1 MGSRP
6 VVWHLGLGKILR
18 HTPRL
23 YGAPTGAAPPGGEGC
38 LALKVKLLPDWRGP
52 APSTMLVLPPSS
64 DCKFPRH
71 RKRGERIGAY
81 LALGK
86 QGLVSMPRLIPA
98 RVGLSRASSRWVRVG
113 PETCVSASMHVFGVC
128 WQRFGTPV
136 SRCCLRA
143 HGAGCWCIPRVC
155 ACLQVP
161 ASRPLLAWE

>member
-1 MGSRP
+1 MLHRR
-6 VVWHLGLGKILR
+6 V
-18 HTPRL
+18 
-23 YGAPTGAAPPGGEGC
+23 GEGC